1 MHSPAIFL
9 MWALEID
16 VEATLEEFKQKASN
30 LDPNYIAEST
40 GIPRVILDN
49 IVADEPLAISL
60 L

>member
-1 MHSPAIFL
+1 MHSPAIFI

-16 VEATLEEFKQKASN
+16 VEATLEEFKQSVSN

-40 GIPRVILDN
+40 GIPREILDN

>member
-1 MHSPAIFL
+1 

-40 GIPRVILDN
+40 VIPRVILDN
-49 IVADEPLAISL
+49 IVAVEPLAISL

>member
-1 MHSPAIFL
+1 LISLCI
-9 MWALEID
+9 ID

-40 GIPRVILDN
+40 GIPREILDT
-49 IVADEPLAISL
+49 IVADEPLAIFL